1 MTDPSPAHRRKEP
14 PFAPRWV
21 LVLGAVAI
29 VLVAAFLAIHLGGG
43 MPMNHGM

>member
-14 PFAPRWV
+14 PLAPRWV
-21 LVLGAVAI
+21 LVLGVMAI
-29 VLVAAFLAIHLGGG
+29 VLVVAFLAVHLGGG